1 MLDIQPKIEF
11 ISKPSEVI
19 AYDFGFEDAK
29 EGKDAQGSM
38 FYMPG
43 SDLWKAYNTGFV
55 AGWKGDPACVAWM
68 LEGKPTVPAGAF
80 CGDFS
85 DVMPWEDRADYVG
98 M

>member
-1 MLDIQPKIEF
+1 
-11 ISKPSEVI
+11 
-19 AYDFGFEDAK
+19 
-29 EGKDAQGSM
+29 
-38 FYMPG
+38 
-43 SDLWKAYNTGFV
+43 
-55 AGWKGDPACVAWM
+55 M